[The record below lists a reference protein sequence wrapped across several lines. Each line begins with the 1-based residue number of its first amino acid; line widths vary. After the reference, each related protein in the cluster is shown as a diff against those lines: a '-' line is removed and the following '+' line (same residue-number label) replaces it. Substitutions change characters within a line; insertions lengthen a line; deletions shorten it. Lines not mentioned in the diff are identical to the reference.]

1 MTEKSSVATLLQ
13 ANDTTMTLRAAIGR
27 VLQQEDIN
35 FALTNRIPRRA
46 LTLFAGWFCKLRHPW
61 IRAGSI
67 ALWRFFA
74 EVDLSEAKKERFESL
89 HDCFTRELKDGVRP
103 IVADPGLL
111 ASPCDA
117 IIGATGQVS
126 DGIVL
131 QAKGQPYPLTAL
143 LGDGGLTHHYQRG
156 TYVTL
161 RLTAGMYHRFHAP
174 YDCRIRQVN
183 HFGGDTWNVNPIALR
198 RVAQLFCKN
207 ERAVIRCELSGSGDL
222 ITLVPVAAILVAS
235 IRLHFLDTVLHRRYR
250 GRSEFLCNVAMRKG
264 MEMGWFEHGST
275 VLVFAP
281 AGYELCPGLGEGVAI
296 RMGEALLRVPAHRTL
311 ARSEQTEFS
320 AG

>member
-1 MTEKSSVATLLQ
+1 MATVLQ
-13 ANDTTMTLRAAIGR
+13 ANDITMTLRAAIGR
-27 VLQQEDIN
+27 VLQQQDIN

-46 LTLFAGWFCKLRHPW
+46 LTLFAGWFSKLRNPL
-61 IRAGSI
+61 IRRSSI

-74 EVDLSEAKKERFESL
+74 EVDLGEAKKEHFESL
-89 HDCFTRELKDGVRP
+89 HDCFTRELKDEARP

-117 IIGATGQVS
+117 IIGASGQVC

-143 LGDGGLTHHYQRG
+143 LGDGALTASYQRG

-183 HFGGDTWNVNPIALR
+183 YFGGDTWNVNPIALR

-207 ERAVIRCELSGSGDL
+207 EHAVIRCELAGSGDL
-222 ITLVPVAAILVAS
+222 VTLVPVAAILVAS
-235 IRLHFLDTVLHRRYR
+235 IRLHFIDTVLHLRYR
-250 GRSEFLCNVAMRKG
+250 GRAEFICDVAMRKG
-264 MEMGWFEHGST
+264 KEIGWFEHGST
-275 VLVFAP
+275 LLVFAP
-281 AGYELCPGLGEGVAI
+281 AGYELYEHLGEGCAI
-296 RMGEALLRVPAHRTL
+296 RMGEPLLRLPANE
-311 ARSEQTEFS
+311 ARIQL
-320 AG
+320 

>member
-1 MTEKSSVATLLQ
+1 MEKSSVATLLQ
-13 ANDTTMTLRAAIGR
+13 ANDTTMTLRATIGK
-27 VLQQEDIN
+27 VLQQEGIN
-35 FALTNRIPRRA
+35 FALTNKIPRRA
-46 LTLFAGWFCKLRHPW
+46 LTLFAGWFCQLRHPW

-74 EVDLSEAKKERFESL
+74 DVDLGEAKKEHFDSL

-103 IVADPGLL
+103 IAADPALL
-111 ASPCDA
+111 VSPCDA
-117 IIGATGQVS
+117 IIGASGQVS

-143 LGDGGLTHHYQRG
+143 LGDGGLTAKYRHG

-174 YDCRIRQVN
+174 FDCRIRQVN
-183 HFGGDTWNVNPIALR
+183 YFGGDTWNVNPIALA

-207 ERAVIRCELSGSGDL
+207 ERAVIRCELEGSGDL

-235 IRLHFLDTVLHRRYR
+235 IRLHFLDTVLHLRYR
-250 GRSEFLCNVAMRKG
+250 GRSEFNCDIAMRKG
-264 MEMGWFEHGST
+264 QEIGWFQHGST

-281 AGYELCPGLGEGVAI
+281 AGYELCQGLGEGVAI
-296 RMGEALLRVPAHRTL
+296 RMGEALLRLPANQRMT
-311 ARSEQTEFS
+311 RGEQMEFS
-320 AG
+320 AA

>member
-1 MTEKSSVATLLQ
+1 MEKSSVATLLQ

-27 VLQQEDIN
+27 VLQQEDLN
-35 FALTNRIPRRA
+35 FALTNKIPRRA
-46 LTLFAGWFCKLRHPW
+46 LTLFAGWFCKLRQPW
-61 IRAGSI
+61 IRAPSI

-74 EVDLSEAKKERFESL
+74 DVDLREAKKECFESL

-103 IVADPGLL
+103 SVADPELL

-117 IIGATGQVS
+117 IIGATGKIAEGV
-126 DGIVL
+126 VL

-143 LGDGGLTHHYQRG
+143 LGDGGLTVHYQHG

-183 HFGGDTWNVNPIALR
+183 YFGGDTWNVNPIALQ

-207 ERAVIRCELSGSGDL
+207 ERAVIRCELA
-222 ITLVPVAAILVAS
+222 LVI
-235 IRLHFLDTVLHRRYR
+235 
-250 GRSEFLCNVAMRKG
+250 
-264 MEMGWFEHGST
+264 
-275 VLVFAP
+275 
-281 AGYELCPGLGEGVAI
+281 
-296 RMGEALLRVPAHRTL
+296 
-311 ARSEQTEFS
+311 
-320 AG
+320 